1 MITEFSVGELKS
13 VMGNGGGFAK
23 SNKFAI
29 KLPLGE
35 SGMERDIEVLCK
47 ASNLPGKQILS
58 VDRRVGLSHEKVA
71 YGYAHD
77 DVTLT
82 FNLTEDHWVK
92 SYFEGWQ
99 MGAVAHGH
107 ADVHYP
113 KYRNEYTRS
122 VHIFQLSQSDRRHP
136 IAGSP
141 DEYGDPATIHGR
153 GNQRVGGPAAIG
165 VHAPMTKKRPGI
177 ELINAYPTTITPVQ
191 FNDANGEPVELSVQ
205 LSYKRWINK

>member
-29 KLPLGE
+29 KLPPADD
-35 SGMERDIEVLCK
+35 GMDRDIEVLCK

-99 MGAVAHGH
+99 MGAVAHGR

-122 VHIFQLSQSDRRHP
+122 VHIFQLSKDGRRHP

-141 DEYGDPATIHGR
+141 NEYGDPVTKR
-153 GNQRVGGPAAIG
+153 MSG
-165 VHAPMTKKRPGI
+165 V